1 MKNSNNEALTD
12 SLTLIIVTQK
22 VVGGFVGG
30 FNKWF
35 QFFTFIGCHSLSFW
49 LENNP
54 TPSVLRKPS

>member
-30 FNKWF
+30 LKSEL
-35 QFFTFIGCHSLSFW
+35 IIDL
-49 LENNP
+49 
-54 TPSVLRKPS
+54 K